1 MKTITKILMILL
13 MNASLLMSREFDSD
27 AIKAFKKAGVDITK
41 EKPTQEQIMLAQK
54 YMMESDAK
62 EEMEMKKEME
72 FMGKTAKEA
81 YKKAGYDPKS
91 GKSPTPKQ
99 MLDIQNYTSKI
110 MFPIEK
116 KKILEEG
123 KGFLKAENC
132 LKKAKTLADANS
144 CLPSGK
150 EPFEEWNDDIKKEVL
165 SYGLSISCVEKANS
179 MKDLQE
185 CYPKDER

>member
-1 MKTITKILMILL
+1 MKTVTKISMMLL
-13 MNASLLMSREFDSD
+13 ISATLLISREFDRD
-27 AIKAFKKAGVDITK
+27 TIKAFKKAGVDITK
-41 EKPTQEQIMLAQK
+41 EKPTEAQIKVAQK
-54 YMMESDAK
+54 YMMEADAK
-62 EEMEMKKEME
+62 EEQEMQKEME
-72 FMGKTAKEA
+72 MSAKIMKKA

-91 GKSPTPKQ
+91 GKPPTPKQ
-99 MLDIQNYTSKI
+99 MQDIQNYTAKI

-123 KGFLKAENC
+123 KSFLRAEGC
-132 LKKAKTLADANS
+132 LKKAKTLTDANS
-144 CLPSGK
+144 CVPSGK

-165 SYGLSISCVEKANS
+165 AYGLSISCVEKANS